1 MSKRVKKGKNAQKKK
16 QRKATEVGS
25 RSSTTSVAQ
34 QRLQYEEDVPKA
46 ELGAGVRV
54 RAKGTTMSLGVRI
67 LVGIMAFTMLTMMGV
82 VSYSSMNNFDV
93 IEWLT
98 GEDVAPG
105 TTSST
110 NSATAMTKAQRAAM
124 DATNQFDGFFIVDEE
139 SGLSLT
145 DVNSSRQTSAT
156 AAVSKKYKEDAD
168 SKRDEI
174 LAQDKEKIDRLK
186 ERKDARE
193 DAKQNNPFNKFFDG
207 LGQFRDAVVALFSNT
222 YDGLTGKSRAE
233 SPAEEPAVTDDVSD
247 VASDEAVD
255 YNGDAGDADATQAVP
270 TATETGDEK
279 EASDKATDADAGKTA
294 TGDSDKSLQE
304 VLADANG
311 LTTTKSETNPLFED
325 GSEGGAK

>member
-16 QRKATEVGS
+16 QRKVTEAGS

-34 QRLQYEEDVPKA
+34 QRLLYEEDTPKA

-54 RAKGTTMSLGVRI
+54 RSKGTTMSLGVRI

-82 VSYSSMNNFDV
+82 VSYSSMNNFDIV
-93 IEWLT
+93 EWLT

-110 NSATAMTKAQRAAM
+110 NSATAMTKAQRSAM

-145 DVNSSRQTSAT
+145 DVNSSRQTSETAT
-156 AAVSKKYKEDAD
+156 VSKKYKEDAD

-222 YDGLTGKSRAE
+222 YDGLTGNNRAE
-233 SPAEEPAVTDDVSD
+233 TSAENPETTDDVPG

-255 YNGDAGDADATQAVP
+255 YNVDAGSADATQNEPA
-270 TATETGDEK
+270 TTETKDEN
-279 EASDKATDADAGKTA
+279 ADSGKATDANASQA
-294 TGDSDKSLQE
+294 TSDNNGKSLQE
-304 VLADANG
+304 ALADANG
-311 LTTTKSETNPLFED
+311 LTSAKPESTSPL
-325 GSEGGAK
+325 GGVNEGGSK